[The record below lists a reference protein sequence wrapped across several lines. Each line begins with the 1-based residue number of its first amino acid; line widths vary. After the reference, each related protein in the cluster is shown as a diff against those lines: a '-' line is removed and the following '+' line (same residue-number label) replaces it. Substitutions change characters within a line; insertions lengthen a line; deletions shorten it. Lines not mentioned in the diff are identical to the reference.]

1 MMRNKFPV
9 DTVPLEVLAQLS
21 VDNVAGELSSFV
33 VTLSRNTSQLDGTKI
48 IHLKTCIEYC
58 GRMSFLKRRLVN

>member
-21 VDNVAGELSSFV
+21 VDNVAGELSFFV
-33 VTLSRNTSQLDGTKI
+33 VTLSRNTSQLDGT
-48 IHLKTCIEYC
+48 
-58 GRMSFLKRRLVN
+58 